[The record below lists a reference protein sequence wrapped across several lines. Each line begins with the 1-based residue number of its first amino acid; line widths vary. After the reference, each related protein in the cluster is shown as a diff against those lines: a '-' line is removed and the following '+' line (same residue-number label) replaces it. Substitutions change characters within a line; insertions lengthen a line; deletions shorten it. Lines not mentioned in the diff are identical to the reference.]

1 MTAPRAV
8 DGALGTEVR
17 LTILLTPRPLDAYPT
32 GGLWNVCTAIA
43 VFTWALTSDRNPASL
58 TYEMSRNVAV
68 LNGDESQR
76 FPLVLRTKEVLGRPL
91 GGVRRGDSHCA
102 SPSVCHG
109 PSSTRV
115 VAARPTAGA
124 SGAEGPPPKA
134 CFSLWNFALLLLT
147 LPSRGSGG

>member
-1 MTAPRAV
+1 MTAPRAAD
-8 DGALGTEVR
+8 DGARGTEVR
-17 LTILLTPRPLDAYPT
+17 PTVLLTPRPLDAHPT
-32 GGLWNVCTAIA
+32 GGLWNVWMAIA
-43 VFTWALTSDRNPASL
+43 VFTRALTSDGSPASL
-58 TYEMSRNVAV
+58 TYEMSRNVTV

-76 FPLVLRTKEVLGRPL
+76 FPLVLKEVLGRPL
-91 GGVRRGDSHCA
+91 GRVRRGGSHRA

-147 LPSRGSGG
+147 LPSPGGGR